1 MIQNDFYHCH
11 ELIQFSFQKLGKLDT
26 CTSCLFRFAYLIR
39 IQRYVYSLM
48 FVIKLRTPSLPFFFK
63 RKKISKWWIQSAE
76 SIQYYKEFFW
86 VYFRKFCKQ
95 HSKLFLK
102 CHSKHF
108 FKIYYNKLGPQ
119 QPIAAFFNT
128 SQLSISMLD
137 PMLCIL
143 ISLDIIFF
151 TLSSI

>member
-1 MIQNDFYHCH
+1 MNTI
-11 ELIQFSFQKLGKLDT
+11 S
-26 CTSCLFRFAYLIR
+26 
-39 IQRYVYSLM
+39 
-48 FVIKLRTPSLPFFFK
+48 
-63 RKKISKWWIQSAE
+63 RKYTILQGVLL
-76 SIQYYKEFFW
+76 SILT
-86 VYFRKFCKQ
+86 FRKFCKQ

-137 PMLCIL
+137 PMLL
-143 ISLDIIFF
+143 NIS
-151 TLSSI
+151 

>member
-1 MIQNDFYHCH
+1 MNTI
-11 ELIQFSFQKLGKLDT
+11 S
-26 CTSCLFRFAYLIR
+26 
-39 IQRYVYSLM
+39 
-48 FVIKLRTPSLPFFFK
+48 
-63 RKKISKWWIQSAE
+63 RKYTILQGVLL
-76 SIQYYKEFFW
+76 SILT
-86 VYFRKFCKQ
+86 FRKFCKQ

-137 PMLCIL
+137 PMLYIL